1 MARFSALFLLMLAL
15 CRCVAVPPPEG
26 PWLAPLYQ
34 DHPLTGTLWRLDD
47 GARIDEAT
55 LMDAVQASAL
65 LILGEKHDNPDHH
78 ALQLHV
84 LRQLAESSTLGSV
97 SFEMLDSG
105 QAAALGAFVGR
116 PAPGQEVL
124 RTGLQWD
131 EEGWDW
137 SFYGPLLREA
147 LNAGV
152 PVRTA
157 NISRSEMMSVYG
169 GELDAATQASLNE
182 AQRQRLEQD
191 IDESHCGML
200 PQSQFAAMV
209 RVQQARDAVM
219 AQSLQSDSGAAGVQ
233 VLIAGNFHARRDLGA
248 PNYLSTDAGPLLS
261 LAFLEVQPGLLQVQ
275 DYLES
280 FSATLP
286 YDYVWFTPAVAAQ
299 DYCAGLRAAAPSA
312 AQ

>member
-1 MARFSALFLLMLAL
+1 
-15 CRCVAVPPPEG
+15 
-26 PWLAPLYQ
+26 
-34 DHPLTGTLWRLDD
+34 
-47 GARIDEAT
+47 
-55 LMDAVQASAL
+55 MDAVRTSAL

-78 ALQLHV
+78 ALQLHL
-84 LRQLAESSTLGSV
+84 LRRLAEDSALGSV

-105 QAAALGAFVGR
+105 QAAALSGLVGR
-116 PAPGQEVL
+116 PAPAENVL
-124 RTGLQWD
+124 RKRLQWD

-152 PVRTA
+152 PLRTA
-157 NISRSEMMSVYG
+157 NISRDEMMGVYG
-169 GELDAATQASLNE
+169 GELDAATQARLNE
-182 AQRQRLEQD
+182 TQRQRLEQD

-219 AQSLQSDSGAAGVQ
+219 AQSLQSDSGAAGVH

-248 PNYLSTDAGPLLS
+248 PNYLSVDSGPLLS
-261 LAFLEVQPGLLQVQ
+261 LAFLEVQADLLQVQ

-280 FSATLP
+280 FSSTLP

-299 DYCAGLRAAAPSA
+299 DYCAGLRADASSA
-312 AQ
+312 TQ